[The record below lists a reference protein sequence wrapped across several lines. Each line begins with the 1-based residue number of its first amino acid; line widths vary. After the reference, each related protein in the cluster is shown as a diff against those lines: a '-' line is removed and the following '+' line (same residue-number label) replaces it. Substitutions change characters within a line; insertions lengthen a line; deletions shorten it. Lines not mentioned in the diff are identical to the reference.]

1 MNYWKWLVTGFSNF
15 LRKSLGRVMSSGKV
29 KLYAYY
35 MMDLNVNYNVIPG
48 IPLINVRAIEKFLY
62 ESFTV

>member
-1 MNYWKWLVTGFSNF
+1 
-15 LRKSLGRVMSSGKV
+15 MSSGKV